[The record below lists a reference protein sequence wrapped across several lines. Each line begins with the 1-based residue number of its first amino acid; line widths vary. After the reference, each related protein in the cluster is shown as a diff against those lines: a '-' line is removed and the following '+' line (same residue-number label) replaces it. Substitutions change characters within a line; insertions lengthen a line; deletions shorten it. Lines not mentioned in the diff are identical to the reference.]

1 MVARTLRVAVLG
13 SACWAAAATA
23 QTVPGDGLLFSLS
36 GEHGTTAEIG
46 QGGTAPLLVSKVGTT
61 PDGRIGKA
69 LRPASGFSLAW
80 PAPGNMYAQ
89 RGTLSFFFRAG
100 SPVGATPFPIFRAG
114 GSDGTSWDMTF
125 LRIDWNGHGF
135 DAFVTDTGLAR
146 TRVSFRVAK
155 TPSPGAWTHIAFAW
169 DERSGVRLWIDGVAV
184 ARNDRKAV
192 YDAGLFG
199 FGPFQRVIAPY
210 KVESTYN
217 YLRTGD
223 IDEVRV
229 YDHALDDAAVVRLA
243 QADTAPVI
251 AQPARALT
259 DPAVRADWAQRYG
272 WNQRNAPLYLA
283 APVTAIRKV
292 EFTDTRDQKEK
303 MFRGADGIRET
314 TWPGVYNR
322 SRLLGRHDYFELP
335 DWNVYATGGQ
345 HYTLSLPDEAWNRV
359 EINGRAYGTLARDSG
374 DGAAT
379 VLTRAAGLERTSTQL
394 GNERHGGVIRF
405 DNAAQETPIE
415 EIGVY
420 HVDPGS
426 VPTGLASFDYVVD
439 PTADPSAYPPL
450 DDVRA
455 HIAGRFVADERRIAV
470 ALPAGAPRRPAF
482 ASAGATMPI
491 VHILVPGDFR
501 DTSRIGQGGRFSYGA
516 VNLGGG
522 LDGVAI
528 DLRALKVTA
537 GADGLVPL
545 NIRVKDPTWDDRDLL
560 DINVA
565 VKPGEARTV
574 WLDTRDRILPEGAS
588 LHIVIAS
595 AAPDFDAAALAGTH
609 VRLVYK
615 PAAAAKAEHVA
626 DRLEQARDNLAFLV
640 EEQPN
645 TSTYPIFTRFARD
658 VGDVL
663 RVDPDNAVARA
674 YWVEKNP
681 DQPYAPLTLP
691 PAPAGVPLWAFR
703 QTEDLKLYRQ
713 FVDWWIDHRQIAD
726 GEFGGGLSDDTD
738 LVNQWVPLAL
748 MGVEPERL
756 AASQRRVLDA
766 TFANGMWSD
775 GLSRI
780 RADELHSYEEG
791 INTVAQAM
799 QLDWGDPSAIERGM
813 AVARNY
819 RRLTEVNPAGHR
831 HFVSSYYSGTDIDRE
846 RIWGRQKPY
855 SLLVLH
861 PGLLLVNYNGAPA
874 VKATV
879 LGVLDGWLAHGK
891 QDARGQWRLPA
902 EIDWKSD
909 AATGS
914 GVASAANAFWAAWDW
929 TGDARYLRPIASDLA
944 RHDLSAVSALNADLM
959 ARTPAGPA
967 LAAAIASGT
976 IAGEGGAIDRNLGG
990 SNDKDFARFVTWQ
1003 QHGDTGILADL
1014 FGAEVLADQHRM
1026 PVLTDAHLWSDRVA
1040 VPSEILQ
1047 RTRLGGVAHRRNA
1060 YYPGNLVRW
1069 HFDGAVAAEQVG
1081 ILIPNGDPRRFTV
1094 TTFNMAATPAT
1105 ATMTGDQLAAGT
1117 WRLTERDGDAA
1128 PVVREVT
1135 LEHGRGVAL
1144 TIPSRQTATYAF
1156 ELVRPGDEP
1165 ATRGDIGLS
1174 ADDLTVARGKLT
1186 VTVHSLGAKP
1196 TPPGTATL
1204 VDATGRTIASAR
1216 FAGLAAPLDLLPKT
1230 ATVTMRLPR
1239 AVVATGQRVVLTLDG
1254 APAETSTANDT
1265 ATIGHPIADAPG
1277 LPTRRELLGTT
1288 LSASRLP
1295 D

>member
-1 MVARTLRVAVLG
+1 MFARTLRLAILA
-13 SACWAAAATA
+13 SACWSGAATA
-23 QTVPGDGLLFSLS
+23 QTSPDDGLLFALS
-36 GEHGTTAEIG
+36 GDHGTTAETG
-46 QGGTAPLLVSKVGTT
+46 RGGTAPLLVSKVATT
-61 PDGRIGKA
+61 PDGRVGKA

-100 SPVGATPFPIFRAG
+100 SPIGNTPFPIFRAG

-125 LRIDWNGHGF
+125 LRIDWNGHGL

-146 TRVSFRVAK
+146 TRVSFRIAVPPA
-155 TPSPGAWTHIAFAW
+155 PDAWTHIAFAW
-169 DERSGVRLWIDGVAV
+169 DEQSGVRLWIDGKPV
-184 ARNDRKAV
+184 ARSDRKAV
-192 YDAGLFG
+192 YDAGLYG

-223 IDEVRV
+223 VDEVRV
-229 YDHALDDAAVVRLA
+229 YDHALDDAAVAKLA
-243 QADTAPVI
+243 QAEAVSVA
-251 AQPARALT
+251 AQPTRALA

-272 WNQRNAPLYLA
+272 WNQRSAPLYLA
-283 APVTAIRKV
+283 DPVTAIRKV
-292 EFTDTRDQKEK
+292 EFTGTRDQKEK

-335 DWNVYATGGQ
+335 DWNVYATGGR
-345 HYTLSLPDEAWNRV
+345 HYTLTLPDEAWNRV
-359 EINGRAYGTLARDSG
+359 EINGPAYGTLARESG

-379 VLTRAAGLERTSTQL
+379 VLTRAAGLERTSNQL
-394 GNERHGGVIRF
+394 AADRHGGVIRF
-405 DNAAQETPIE
+405 DNTAQETPIE

-420 HVDPGS
+420 HVAPGA
-426 VPTGLASFDYVVD
+426 VPAGLASFDYVVD
-439 PTADPSAYPPL
+439 PTADASAYPPL
-450 DDVRA
+450 DDLRA
-455 HIAGRFVADERRIAV
+455 HIASRYVADERRIAV
-470 ALPAGAPRRPAF
+470 ALPVGAPRRLAG
-482 ASAGATMPI
+482 ASAGGTMPI

-528 DLRALKVTA
+528 DLPALKVTP
-537 GADGLVPL
+537 GGDGLVPL

-560 DINVA
+560 DVNVA
-565 VKPGEARTV
+565 VKPGEARTL
-574 WLDTRDRILPEGAS
+574 WLDTRDRVLPDGAS
-588 LHIVIAS
+588 LHIVIVS
-595 AAPDFDAAALAGTH
+595 AAPDFDATALAGTH
-609 VRLVYK
+609 VRLIYK

-626 DRLEQARDNLAFLV
+626 DRLEQARDNLAFMV

-645 TSTYPIFTRFARD
+645 TQTYPIFTRYARD
-658 VGDVL
+658 IGDVL

-681 DQPYAPLTLP
+681 DQPYASLALP

-703 QTEDLKLYRQ
+703 QTEDLRLYRQ

-766 TFANGMWSD
+766 TFANGMWSG

-791 INTVAQAM
+791 INTVAQAI

-819 RRLTEVNPAGHR
+819 TRLTEVNPAGHR
-831 HFVSSYYSGTDIDRE
+831 HFVSAYYSGTDIDRE
-846 RIWGRQKPY
+846 GIWGRQKSY

-861 PGLLLVNYNGAPA
+861 PGLLLVDYNGAPA
-874 VKATV
+874 VKDVV

-891 QDARGQWRLPA
+891 QDAGGGWRFPA
-902 EIDWKSD
+902 EIDWQTD
-909 AATGS
+909 TGTGS
-914 GVASAANAFWAAWDW
+914 GVVSAANAFWAAWDW
-929 TGDARYLRPIASDLA
+929 TGDARYLRPIAADMAKRDLG
-944 RHDLSAVSALNADLM
+944 AVSVLNADLM

-967 LAAAIASGT
+967 LAAAVASGKVG
-976 IAGEGGAIDRNLGG
+976 GEGGAIDRNLGG
-990 SNDKDFARFVTWQ
+990 SSDKDFARFVTWQ
-1003 QHGDTGILADL
+1003 QRGDAGTLADL
-1014 FGAEVLADQHRM
+1014 FGAEVLADEQRM
-1026 PVLTDAHLWSDRVA
+1026 PVLTEAHLWSDRVA

-1069 HFDGAVAAEQVG
+1069 RFDGTVGAEQVG

-1094 TTFNMAATPAT
+1094 TTFNMAAMPAT

-1144 TIPSRQTATYAF
+1144 TLPSRQTATYAF
-1156 ELVRPGDEP
+1156 ELIRPGDEP
-1165 ATRGDIGLS
+1165 ATRADIGLS
-1174 ADDLTVARGKLT
+1174 GDDFTVRRGKLN

-1204 VDATGRTIASAR
+1204 TDATGRTVATAR
-1216 FAGLAAPLDLLPKT
+1216 FAGLAAPVDLLPKT
-1230 ATVTMRLPR
+1230 ATVAMALPHGM
-1239 AVVATGQRVVLTLDG
+1239 AAQGLRVTLTLDG
-1254 APAETSTANDT
+1254 TPAETSVANNS
-1265 ATIGHPIADAPG
+1265 AIVGHALADAPG
-1277 LPTRRELLGTT
+1277 LPPR
-1288 LSASRLP
+1288 S
-1295 D
+1295 

>member
-1 MVARTLRVAVLG
+1 MFARTLRIAILA
-13 SACWAAAATA
+13 SACWAGAAMA
-23 QTVPGDGLLFSLS
+23 QDSPDDGLLFSLS
-36 GEHGTTAEIG
+36 GEHGTTAETG
-46 QGGTAPLLVSKVGTT
+46 HGGTAPLIVSKVGTT
-61 PDGRIGKA
+61 PDGRVGKA
-69 LRPASGFSLAW
+69 LRPASGFALAW

-89 RGTLSFFFRAG
+89 HGTLSFFFRAG
-100 SPVGATPFPIFRAG
+100 TPVGTTPFPIFRAG
-114 GSDGTSWDMTF
+114 SADGTSWDMTF

-146 TRVSFRVAK
+146 TRVSFRVA
-155 TPSPGAWTHIAFAW
+155 TPPAPDAWTHIAFAW
-169 DERSGVRLWIDGVAV
+169 DEQGGVRLWIDGKPV
-184 ARNDRKAV
+184 ARNERKAV

-210 KVESTYN
+210 QVQSAYN

-229 YDHALDDAAVVRLA
+229 YDHALDDAAVATLA
-243 QADTAPVI
+243 QAETPAAAAP
-251 AQPARALT
+251 PCALA
-259 DPAVRADWAQRYG
+259 DAAVRADWAQRYG
-272 WNQRNAPLYLA
+272 WNQRSAPLYLA
-283 APVTAIRKV
+283 NPVTAIRKV
-292 EFTDTRDQKEK
+292 EFTDTRDEKEK

-345 HYTLSLPDEAWNRV
+345 HYTLTLPDEAWNRV
-359 EINGRAYGTLARDSG
+359 EINGPAYGTLARESG

-394 GNERHGGVIRF
+394 GGDRHGGVIRF
-405 DNAAQETPIE
+405 DNIAQETPIE

-420 HVDPGS
+420 HVAPGQ
-426 VPTGLASFDYVVD
+426 VPAGLASFDYVVD

-470 ALPAGAPRRPAF
+470 ALPAGAPRRPVV
-482 ASAGATMPI
+482 ASASDGMPI
-491 VHILVPGDFR
+491 VHILVPCDFR

-528 DLRALKVTA
+528 DLPALKVTA

-565 VKPGEARTV
+565 VKPGEARTL
-574 WLDTRDRILPEGAS
+574 WLDTRDRILPESAS

-626 DRLEQARDNLAFLV
+626 DRLEQSRDNLAFLV

-645 TSTYPIFTRFARD
+645 TDTYPIFTRYARD
-658 VGDVL
+658 IGDVL

-681 DQPYAPLTLP
+681 DQPYAPLALE

-703 QTEDLKLYRQ
+703 QTEDLKLYRK

-766 TFANGMWSD
+766 TFENGMWSN

-780 RADELHSYEEG
+780 RADELHSYEDG

-819 RRLTEVNPAGHR
+819 QRLTEVNPAGHR
-831 HFVSSYYSGTDIDRE
+831 HFVTSYYSGTDVVRE
-846 RIWGRQKPY
+846 GVWGWQKPY

-874 VKATV
+874 VKDTV

-891 QDARGQWRLPA
+891 QDDKGGWRFPA
-902 EIDWKSD
+902 EIEWKTD
-909 AATGS
+909 AATGT

-929 TGDARYLRPIASDLA
+929 TGDTRYLRPMASDMA
-944 RHDLSAVSALNADLM
+944 RHDLSGVSALNADLM
-959 ARTPAGPA
+959 ARTPGGAS
-967 LAAAIASGT
+967 LAATVA
-976 IAGEGGAIDRNLGG
+976 AGKITGAGGEIDRNLGG
-990 SNDKDFARFVTWQ
+990 STDKDFARFVTWQ
-1003 QHGDTGILADL
+1003 QRGDTGILADL
-1014 FGAEVLADQHRM
+1014 YGAEILADRHRM

-1069 HFDGAVAAEQVG
+1069 RFDGAVSAEQVG
-1081 ILIPNGDPRRFTV
+1081 ILIPNGDPERFTV
-1094 TTFNMAATPAT
+1094 TTFNMAATPAS

-1135 LEHGRGVAL
+1135 LEHGHGVAL
-1144 TIPSRQTATYAF
+1144 TLPSRQTATYAF
-1156 ELVRPGDEP
+1156 ERIRAGDEP
-1165 ATRGDIGLS
+1165 ATRPDIGLS
-1174 ADDLTVARGKLT
+1174 VDDLALARGKLS

-1204 VDATGRTIASAR
+1204 VDATGRTIGSAR

-1230 ATVTMRLPR
+1230 ATVALPLPR
-1239 AVVATGQRVVLTLDG
+1239 GVAANGLRVTLTLDG
-1254 APAETSTANDT
+1254 TPPETSAANNTAVV
-1265 ATIGHPIADAPG
+1265 GSHIADAPG
-1277 LPTRRELLGTT
+1277 LPPRQALNGTT
-1288 LSASRLP
+1288 LSAPRPSH
-1295 D
+1295 